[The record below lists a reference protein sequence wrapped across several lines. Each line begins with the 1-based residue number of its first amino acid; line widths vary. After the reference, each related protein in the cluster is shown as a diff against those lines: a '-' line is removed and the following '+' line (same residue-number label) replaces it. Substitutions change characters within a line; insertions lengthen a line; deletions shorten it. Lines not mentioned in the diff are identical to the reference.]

1 MSLPKLKIAV
11 TAGGAPQ
18 ASTLIRYLKNHG
30 EADVHVVSLD
40 MNEEVCGRFMGDS
53 FHALPK
59 AGSDGYADA
68 VLDILRKEK
77 PDAFVNSCGA
87 DVPHIAELRAEMEAI
102 GTKVLV
108 SDAGVIRDADN
119 KHTLFTTFKDVDAVG
134 VPEFCSPANL
144 DEFVEAARDMGYP
157 ERDLCFKPHV
167 SKGSRGFRV
176 LSERFSRRD
185 LLLNHKPTARYMTL
199 DEFASIFRDAP
210 DFPDLLLMEVAE
222 GEECD
227 VMTIGYKGDAL
238 LTTVKSRESHRWGII
253 DRGELIDR
261 PELVE
266 ATREVIRRMPLD
278 YNISIQF
285 IGGKIIEINPR
296 TSTFIYWDGFNE
308 PWTAVKLALGM
319 TTPDEVRAMQDRV
332 PMGKRM
338 VRFMDQL
345 FFDPGN
351 GRWQI

>member
-1 MSLPKLKIAV
+1 MTSSNIKIAV

-18 ASTLIRYLKNHG
+18 AATLIRYLKNHG

-40 MNEEVCGRFMGDS
+40 MNEEVCGRFMADS
-53 FHALPK
+53 FHTIPK
-59 AGSDGYADA
+59 AGSDEYRDA
-68 VLDILRKEK
+68 VLDIIAREK

-87 DVPHIAELRAEMEAI
+87 DVPHIAAMRADIEKI

-108 SDAGVIRDADN
+108 SDPNVINDADN
-119 KHTLFTTFKDVDAVG
+119 KHTLFSTFKDVASVG
-134 VPEFCSPANL
+134 VPEFCSPSCL
-144 DEFVEAARDMGYP
+144 DEFVEMAKKMGYP
-157 ERDLCFKPHV
+157 DRDLCFKPHV

-176 LSERFSRRD
+176 LSNRFSRRD

-199 DEFASIFRDAP
+199 DEFVSIFKDAP
-210 DFPDLLLMEVAE
+210 EFPDLLLMEVAE

-227 VMTIGYKGDAL
+227 VMTIGYEGDAL

-253 DRGELIDR
+253 DRGELIER

-266 ATREVIRRMPLD
+266 ATKAVIERMPLD

-296 TSTFIYWDGFNE
+296 TSTFIYWDDFNE
-308 PWTAVKLALGM
+308 PWMAVKLALGM
-319 TTPDEVRAMQDRV
+319 ITPEEVKAYQEKV
-332 PMGKRM
+332 PLGKRM
-338 VRFMDQL
+338 LRFMDQV
-345 FFDPGN
+345 FFDPSTGD
-351 GRWQI
+351 WSV